1 MQSAMK
7 YPAVIDALRRAPL
20 IIIPMVQEAPAA
32 ILKKRPAP
40 GKWSIHE
47 HMCHLAHVHQLFMS
61 RLDVMLRDPRP
72 TIAPYFPD
80 EQDADDFLLEMD
92 LDEAMRRYDAD
103 REILVSRL
111 ERLNDADWERAADHD
126 EYVRYSVLIMFRHLA
141 LHDFLHGYRIEQI
154 LLER

>member
-1 MQSAMK
+1 MK

-20 IIIPMVQEAPAA
+20 IIIPMVQEASAA

-61 RLDVMLRDPRP
+61 RLELILRDPRP
-72 TIAPYFPD
+72 TIVPYFPD
-80 EQDADDFLLEMD
+80 RQDADDLLLGMD

-103 REILVSRL
+103 RATLVRRL
-111 ERLNDADWERAADHD
+111 ETLDDVEWERTAEHP
-126 EYVRYSVLIMFRHLA
+126 EYERYSVLIMFRHLA

-154 LLER
+154 LLEK

>member
-1 MQSAMK
+1 MQSPVK
-7 YPAVIDALRRAPL
+7 YAPVVDALRRAPL
-20 IIIPMVQEAPAA
+20 IIIPMVQEAPPA

-61 RLDVMLRDPRP
+61 RLELILRDPRP
-72 TIAPYFPD
+72 TIVPYFPD
-80 EQDADDFLLEMD
+80 RQDADDLLLGMD

-103 REILVSRL
+103 RATLVRRL
-111 ERLNDADWERAADHD
+111 ETLDDVEWERTAEHP
-126 EYVRYSVLIMFRHLA
+126 EYERYSVLIMFRHLA

-154 LLER
+154 LLEK